1 MAAEVE
7 EAAGAA
13 STAGGAGAVVS
24 DPLGKRDVAVEGE
37 GVGAQLS
44 RQVETEEKKED
55 EGKSSGAR
63 PPAPVN
69 AAWGKED
76 DQIRGDPRA
85 KSGRRRQQID
95 PNAPKLLPPTRI
107 GMSLIKNSPRTEGR
121 RGGTSGRSGRRKS
134 SIKEMARAVGNIFSR
149 KKKPRSNVVEPEGNE
164 EGDEVDGES
173 FFSKKKERRGSTFG
187 IQALDNACRLAG
199 LRDAESARSISIFS
213 GPPSEYEIIV
223 EPEPRT
229 DSFACLQSIP
239 VIHPRSKFRQ
249 WWNMLMVCLLL
260 YTAIIVPYRAAFGV
274 LSSGASLFVEII
286 FACVYLLDIVVN
298 FSTGFDSSSQS
309 EHGKPAVIIMEH
321 SAIAKRYV
329 RSYFVADVI
338 AILPLNFIILNGVY
352 SGSAQVLAEMES
364 IPVKYVHMVMLLQL
378 VRFVGVYRYMKIWF
392 VALNPSFVQL
402 IKFPLMVITVCHYL
416 GCMFFVI
423 GESASFGSGTSWMTR
438 IRDHDAHDQY
448 VTSMYWAVSTVR
460 RRRFVVLGVLGSHA
474 GSRLAS
480 YMFAPLPSVGACVV
494 RHFILSLL
502 SQLLF
507 SSSSS
512 MLVYTYVRC

>member
-1 MAAEVE
+1 
-7 EAAGAA
+7 
-13 STAGGAGAVVS
+13 
-24 DPLGKRDVAVEGE
+24 LGKRDVDIEGE

-44 RQVETEEKKED
+44 RQVETEEKKEI

-63 PPAPVN
+63 PPAPVK

-76 DQIRGDPRA
+76 AQIRGDPRA
-85 KSGRRRQQID
+85 GSGRRRTWID
-95 PNAPKLLPPTRI
+95 PNAPKILPPTRI
-107 GMSLIKNSPRTEGR
+107 GMSLLKKSSGGEGR
-121 RGGTSGRSGRRKS
+121 RGGTSGRSSRRKS
-134 SIKEMARAVGNIFSR
+134 SIKEMARAVGNMFR
-149 KKKPRSNVVEPEGNE
+149 KKKMPRSNVVEPEGDE
-164 EGDEVDGES
+164 EGDEVGGES

-229 DSFACLQSIP
+229 GSCACLQSIP

-260 YTAIIVPYRAAFGV
+260 YTATAVPYRAAFGV
-274 LSSGASLFVEII
+274 LSSGAGLFVEII

-298 FSTGFDSSSQS
+298 FCTGFDSSNQS

-321 SAIAKRYV
+321 IAIAKRYV

-338 AILPLNFIILNGVY
+338 AILPLNFIILNGFY
-352 SGSAQVLAEMES
+352 SGSAQVLEEMES
-364 IPVKYVHMVMLLQL
+364 IPVKYVHMIMLLQL

-392 VALNPSFVQL
+392 VAFNPSFVQL
-402 IKFPLMVITVCHYL
+402 IKFPMQVIIVCHYL

-423 GESASFGSGTSWMTR
+423 GESASFGSGKSWMTK
-438 IRDHDAHDQY
+438 IRDHEAHDQY

-460 RRRFVVLGVLGSHA
+460 RRRLVMLGVLGSHA
-474 GSRLAS
+474 GSLLAS
-480 YMFAPLPSVGACVV
+480 YVFAPLPPVGACVV
-494 RHFILSLL
+494 RTSSSASSLSFFSRLLLRCSNTLMYDFNLPSSPSSLPPLL
-502 SQLLF
+502 S
-507 SSSSS
+507 
-512 MLVYTYVRC
+512 VYFFVDR